1 MNDFVQVPSKGQ
13 PMTAQWGEDVANGLN
28 AIRSAGQAGTHL
40 TDGPTGTGF
49 APLPANLRDRR
60 AIVANPL
67 HPWKVFAVGKSK
79 DVDHCFEIY
88 VPEGSVHVG
97 ETALEVDD
105 LMPVEGKSDRYTLDC
120 EHEISESAVIYLAIV
135 KEEEDPDGVSP
146 DGEDGQQKWKARVV
160 STIESIEDAKAVLA
174 VLPIAK
180 LSIDDSG
187 EYAVGSVVA
196 QYAHSSVAL
205 SENGANPDRIS
216 IDTVTDEDAEDP
228 DAIQVKDFDNNES
241 DGGQGLA
248 ERLELEKSG
257 SGESATYRI
266 KAKSNDSKVHIVA
279 RVNGKIKY
287 IPISGKDEKDPD
299 EENPPPD
306 GDPCAHPGDKDNGGG
321 IKPDDEEPG
330 GGGGAVGGGGVAP
343 GEGGT
348 HPGDDNC
355 NCD

>member
-28 AIRSAGQAGTHL
+28 AIRSAGQAGTLL

-105 LMPVEGKSDRYTLDC
+105 LIPVEGKSDRYTLDC

-321 IKPDDEEPG
+321 IKPDDDEPG
-330 GGGGAVGGGGVAP
+330 GGGGAVGGGGVSP

-348 HPGDDNC
+348 HPGNDNC

>member
-28 AIRSAGQAGTHL
+28 AIRSAGQAGTLL

-105 LMPVEGKSDRYTLDC
+105 LIPVEGKSDRYTLDC

-266 KAKSNDSKVHIVA
+266 KAKSNKSKVHIVA

-321 IKPDDEEPG
+321 VSPDEDEDHGVFSFEDFIGEG
-330 GGGGAVGGGGVAP
+330 GGG
-343 GEGGT
+343 GGT

>member
-1 MNDFVQVPSKGQ
+1 MAKYLMSER
-13 PMTAQWGEDVANGLN
+13 TASWV
-28 AIRSAGQAGTHL
+28 RSQMERK
-40 TDGPTGTGF
+40 
-49 APLPANLRDRR
+49 APAAASGATRGGRPA
-60 AIVANPL
+60 
-67 HPWKVFAVGKSK
+67 FAVEDAFAHPFEVRFADSLGSGEPKSDNSGKFIIWLPSDSVLVVGGQKVDVTEGIEEAGAPYPAGWYVLDFLGAEGGEVYLNVHMRAAGGEASGSAPAEESGGKVTANFSAEPDEPEDGETVYPILVASCDGKSVK
-79 DVDHCFEIY
+79 ATVD
-88 VPEGSVHVG
+88 
-97 ETALEVDD
+97 
-105 LMPVEGKSDRYTLDC
+105 
-120 EHEISESAVIYLAIV
+120 SAIILGAG
-135 KEEEDPDGVSP
+135 GVSV
-146 DGEDGQQKWKARVV
+146 DKV
-160 STIESIEDAKAVLA
+160 
-174 VLPIAK
+174 
-180 LSIDDSG
+180 SIDK
-187 EYAVGSVVA
+187 
-196 QYAHSSVAL
+196 
-205 SENGANPDRIS
+205 
-216 IDTVTDEDAEDP
+216 VTKGDAEDP
-228 DAIQVKDFDNNES
+228 NALQVKNFDNKES

-321 IKPDDEEPG
+321 VSPDDDEPG
-330 GGGGAVGGGGVAP
+330 GGGGAVGGGGVSP